1 MDNCEAFI
9 VSSEA
14 VEKYMDNC
22 EKILAG
28 YLASLEH
35 IEGLQDLI
43 NINTALSQGYIAA
56 LEELKAG
63 EVPKH

>member
-1 MDNCEAFI
+1 MDNCEAFT

-14 VEKYMDNC
+14 VEKYMNNC

-28 YLASLEH
+28 YLASLEN

-43 NINTALSQGYIAA
+43 DINTALSMGYMAA
-56 LEELKAG
+56 LDELKAG
-63 EVPKH
+63 DQPKH

>member
-1 MDNCEAFI
+1 MDNCEEYT
-9 VSSEA
+9 VTSEA

-28 YLASLEH
+28 YLQSLDQ

-43 NINTALSQGYIAA
+43 NINTALAQGYIAC
-56 LEELKAG
+56 LEELKTG
-63 EVPKH
+63 NEPKH